1 MKKLKNPFARLT
13 VFEWVLWAVSFAVV
27 LASMLLTPSVNIF
40 ALLAS
45 LVGVTALIFVAK
57 GMVFGQ
63 VLTVAFAA
71 LYGVASFGEALY
83 GEMITY
89 LGMSAP
95 AAIAAIVAWIENPYG
110 SGDEVKVR
118 RLTARDIIAVLALTA
133 AVTAAFYFILRALGT
148 SQLIVST
155 VSVATSFLPS
165 ALVFLR
171 SPYYALGYTANDIVL
186 IVMWSIAAA
195 NDISLLPMVF
205 CFVMFLINDLYG
217 FISWRRMEKRQG

>member
-1 MKKLKNPFARLT
+1 M
-13 VFEWVLWAVSFAVV
+13 SFAVV
-27 LASMLLTPSVNIF
+27 LASMLVTPRVNIF

-71 LYGVASFGEALY
+71 LYGVASFGEGLY

-95 AAIAAIVAWIENPYG
+95 AAAAAIISWLRNPYG
-110 SGDEVKVR
+110 DGDEVKVR
-118 RLTARDIIAVLALTA
+118 RIRPTDVLILCALAA
-133 AVTAAFYFILRALGT
+133 AVTVAFYFILRALGT

-155 VSVATSFLPS
+155 ISVTTSFIPS

-171 SPYYALGYTANDIVL
+171 SPYYALGYTANDVVL
-186 IVMWSIAAA
+186 IVMWGIAAA
-195 NDISLLPMVF
+195 GDLSLLPMVF

-217 FISWRRMEKRQG
+217 FISWQRMEKRQR